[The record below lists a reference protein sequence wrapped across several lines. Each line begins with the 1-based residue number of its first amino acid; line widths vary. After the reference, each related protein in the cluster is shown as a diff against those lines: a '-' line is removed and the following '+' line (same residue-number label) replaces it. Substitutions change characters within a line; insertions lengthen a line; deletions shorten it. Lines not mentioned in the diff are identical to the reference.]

1 MPRFIAVHT
10 IPDYNEEN
18 WIEMAKGYAGWIS
31 KFPHGVSY
39 NLTYCGF
46 ADSKFFCEWEAPD
59 KEIIEQLFKEAG
71 LPFDAIYPVKLW
83 NVARMAFE
91 D

>member
-18 WIEMAKGYAGWIS
+18 WIEMAKEYAGWIS

-46 ADSKFFCEWEAPD
+46 
-59 KEIIEQLFKEAG
+59 
-71 LPFDAIYPVKLW
+71 PVKLW